1 MSEDVE
7 ISFAL
12 PTRPYWQSNGFAVG
26 CAERLLPMAASLGG
40 RAIAET
46 TEPGLAL
53 AWKAAAGLGGRPETE
68 LEQAIAALTDAIHH
82 AADDGFEVLGAHGA
96 NVTVFALEAVSGSTR
111 EGWVSLARTGTLGLV
126 REVDVELAMPP
137 EAALTLTFSDQ
148 DEVPQ
153 GPLERA
159 EIGAQRTSLGLL
171 DVGYAPDAQALEA
184 VRRLSR
190 LRAGELAR
198 ALPEFTRRR
207 GRRYEELER
216 RRAAWLAEIAR
227 RRGRKPP

>member
-7 ISFAL
+7 ASFAL
-12 PTRPYWQSNGFAVG
+12 PRRPYWQGAGVAVG

-40 RAIAET
+40 RAIAEA

-53 AWKAAAGLGGRPETE
+53 AWKAAAGLGGRSEI
-68 LEQAIAALTDAIHH
+68 EQAIAALTDAIHH
-82 AADDGFEVLGAHGA
+82 AADDGLELLGAHAA

-111 EGWVSLARTGTLGLV
+111 EGWVRSARVGALDLV
-126 REVDVELAMPP
+126 QEVDFELAMPP

-148 DEVPQ
+148 DAIPD
-153 GPLERA
+153 GPLKRA
-159 EIGAQRTSLGLL
+159 EIGAQQTSLDLL

-184 VRRLSR
+184 VRQLSR

-198 ALPEFTRRR
+198 VLPEFARRQGQR
-207 GRRYEELER
+207 HEELQR
-216 RRAAWLAEIAR
+216 RRAARLAEIAR
-227 RRGRKPP
+227 RREPKPP

>member
-7 ISFAL
+7 TSFSL
-12 PTRPYWQSNGFAVG
+12 PRRPYRQSAGFAVG

-53 AWKAAAGLGGRPETE
+53 AWKAAAGLGGRSEI
-68 LEQAIAALTDAIHH
+68 EQAITALTDAIHH
-82 AADDGFEVLGAHGA
+82 AADDGFEVLGAHAA

-111 EGWVSLARTGTLGLV
+111 AGWVSLARAGTLGLV
-126 REVDVELAMPP
+126 REVDFELALPP
-137 EAALTLTFSDQ
+137 EAARTLTFSDQ
-148 DEVPQ
+148 DEIPQ

-159 EIGAQRTSLGLL
+159 EVGAQRTSLDLL

-198 ALPEFTRRR
+198 VLPEFTGRG

-216 RRAAWLAEIAR
+216 RRAAQLAEIAR
-227 RRGRKPP
+227 RQDRKPP